1 MRLDAGEEWD
11 GSLQIPPTHRSSL
24 WKIVLCIL
32 ETLVIKGEWCE
43 ASQLKPEEQQAI
55 CLNNLQRGSTGPA
68 PGQSQKSKVG
78 NSTMQ
83 EVKWEIAGQWLLR
96 KGGRDGCLLWL
107 VWVGLLRE
115 HETRV
120 ASGKRFTISLLRTLH
135 CPLQG
140 KLTSSTSKEY
150 VWYRGRHSP
159 DLVPN
164 CVGA

>member
-1 MRLDAGEEWD
+1 MGDCR
-11 GSLQIPPTHRSSL
+11 P
-24 WKIVLCIL
+24 V
-32 ETLVIKGEWCE
+32 
-43 ASQLKPEEQQAI
+43 
-55 CLNNLQRGSTGPA
+55 A
-68 PGQSQKSKVG
+68 PK
-78 NSTMQ
+78 
-83 EVKWEIAGQWLLR
+83 E
-96 KGGRDGCLLWL
+96 GRPGRMSALAC
-107 VWVGLLRE
+107 VSGLLRE

-120 ASGKRFTISLLRTLH
+120 ASGKRFTTSPLRTLH